1 MRRATPLTLLAVCLV
16 ACGGEAPQPT
26 TPAAEPLSTHVPVV
40 SEPSPTP
47 SGAIRRS
54 VVRQVMS
61 DGLGAF
67 LQRVTF
73 DVEHP
78 VFRDNHFVGFR
89 ITELNG
95 DGWSTV
101 ELKPGDV
108 ITAVNGFSIERPE
121 QAEQAFL
128 SLAVASE
135 LRVDYERDG
144 QPRSMRLNIIDD

>member
-1 MRRATPLTLLAVCLV
+1 MRRATVTLLAVCLA
-16 ACGGEAPQPT
+16 ACGGAVPPPT
-26 TPAAEPLSTHVPVV
+26 KTAEPLPAHVTVA
-40 SEPSPTP
+40 SEASPAP
-47 SGAIRRS
+47 SGALRQS

-89 ITELNG
+89 IMELNG
-95 DGWSTV
+95 DGWNAF